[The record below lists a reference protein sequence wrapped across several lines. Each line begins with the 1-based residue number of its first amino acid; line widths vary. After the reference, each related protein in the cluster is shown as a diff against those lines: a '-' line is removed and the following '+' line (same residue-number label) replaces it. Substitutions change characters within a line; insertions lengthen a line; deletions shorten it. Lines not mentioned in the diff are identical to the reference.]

1 MKILMALF
9 LLSGFCFKSPGIVY
23 KLDKAYDPS
32 GKIVQDFDRSKR
44 SYDKEYYYFLENHN
58 DYPWGVCFPEGKHN
72 FEQKHL
78 NWTWTAMEAWNKEY
92 DKFISIHKHN
102 TLFPF
107 RPLRFPFDVSRI
119 SFDPRDYFVVAWPD
133 PESKLLV
140 WSCDKEKYNLVYPVF
155 APTKVN
161 EKTKIQPLA
170 YYDAKH
176 PWFGDFYGSIVMSN
190 NVKEKNG
197 KIKVWEEHHFINVM
211 MHELGHLLGVPH
223 LKPDETEIMT
233 SYGFGCGKR
242 GKDKICSLTSGDF
255 NSFVSIFRSRGK
267 HIRELSWSEKEKFRE
282 LKGWEKEKRR
292 RDVKAARIARAK
304 LDTEKL
310 RACNGGGYSGPYKLL
325 DACL

>member
-9 LLSGFCFKSPGIVY
+9 LLSVFCFKSSGIVY
-23 KLDKAYDPS
+23 KLDKAHDPS
-32 GKIVQDFDRSKR
+32 GKIVQDFDRSKK

-58 DYPWGVCFPEGKHN
+58 DYPWGVCFPEEKHN

-78 NWTWTAMEAWNKEY
+78 NWTWEAMKKWNDEY
-92 DKFISIHKHN
+92 DAFLSIHKHN

-107 RPLRFPFDVSRI
+107 RPLKFPFDVSRI
-119 SFDPRDYFVVAWPD
+119 FFDPKDYLVAGWPD
-133 PESKLLV
+133 PDDTLLI

-197 KIKVWEEHHFINVM
+197 KVKVWKKHHFINVM

-233 SYGFGCGKR
+233 SYGFGCKDR
-242 GKDKICSLTSGDF
+242 GHKEVCDLTSGDF
-255 NSFVSIFRSRGK
+255 NSFVSIFRSRSGGLINLVERQK
-267 HIRELSWSEKEKFRE
+267 REAKERE
-282 LKGWEKEKRR
+282 IYENRCK
-292 RDVKAARIARAK
+292 
-304 LDTEKL
+304 
-310 RACNGGGYSGPYKLL
+310 GGYRDEMGRYFMCP
-325 DACL
+325 